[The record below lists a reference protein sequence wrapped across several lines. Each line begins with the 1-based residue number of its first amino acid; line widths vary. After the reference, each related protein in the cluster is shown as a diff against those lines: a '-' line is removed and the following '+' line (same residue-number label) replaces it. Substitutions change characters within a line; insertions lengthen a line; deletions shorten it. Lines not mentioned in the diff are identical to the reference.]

1 MHTLDGFKKFIHKG
15 RSTNPKAVIR
25 KNGQMGFNSGAIGK
39 YDLDIFKFVILY
51 ISINKKDRIAV
62 KFTNNDKESGLI
74 KIQKRKG
81 SFAFSAIKFLNFNDI
96 DYSKTTNYDF
106 IWLEAEKTAI
116 FKPKKLIDPMRLD
129 NAI

>member
-1 MHTLDGFKKFIHKG
+1 MHTLDGFKKFTHKG

-39 YDLDIFKFVILY
+39 YNLDIFKFVILY
-51 ISINKKDRIAV
+51 ISENKKDRIAI
-62 KFTNNDKESGLI
+62 KFTNNDKESGLV
-74 KIQKRKG
+74 KIQKRSG
-81 SFAFSAIKFLNFNDI
+81 SFAFSAITFLNFNDI
-96 DYSKTTNYDF
+96 DYSETTNYDF

-116 FKPKKLIDPMRLD
+116 FKPKKRLD

>member
-51 ISINKKDRIAV
+51 ISINNSPQ
-62 KFTNNDKESGLI
+62 FSE
-74 KIQKRKG
+74 KG
-81 SFAFSAIKFLNFNDI
+81 AGI
-96 DYSKTTNYDF
+96 
-106 IWLEAEKTAI
+106 
-116 FKPKKLIDPMRLD
+116 
-129 NAI
+129 